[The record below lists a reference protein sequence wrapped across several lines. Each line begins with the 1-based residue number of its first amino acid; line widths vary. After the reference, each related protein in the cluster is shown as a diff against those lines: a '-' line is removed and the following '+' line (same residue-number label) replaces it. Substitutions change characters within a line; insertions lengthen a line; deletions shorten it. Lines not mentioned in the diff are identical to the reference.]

1 MSTWAERACDRRMT
15 FRRLLSGPSLAL
27 LLLSVGDRAAWSA
40 DKKST
45 LAAPLADS
53 PAMASEK
60 SSVKPAAERTIAGGA
75 VGRGAQPKNAQ
86 QAGSKSSRGPL
97 GPRIPEH
104 MRKALEGLIARRIDR
119 DVIAQKTLRAE
130 AVGLLETFI
139 KEE

>member
-1 MSTWAERACDRRMT
+1 STGRSKATTGPMSTWAERACGRRMT
-15 FRRLLSGPSLAL
+15 LRRLLSGPSLVL

-45 LAAPLADS
+45 LAAPADS

-60 SSVKPAAERTIAGGA
+60 SSVKPAAERAIAGGA

-104 MRKALEGLIARRIDR
+104 MRKALEG
-119 DVIAQKTLRAE
+119 
-130 AVGLLETFI
+130 
-139 KEE
+139 